1 MSLLRRGLGLRL
13 EEGSVIVL
21 VVADRY
27 ALCQCEKAILQH
39 GNVPQA
45 RRVRTGNVDD
55 EHVGVWCERTDSRD
69 EVVRRFWWAF
79 FILS

>member
-39 GNVPQA
+39 GNAPKA
-45 RRVRTGNVDD
+45 RRVGTGNVDD
-55 EHVGVWCERTDSRD
+55 
-69 EVVRRFWWAF
+69 
-79 FILS
+79 